1 MSFHLRRKA
10 EGGSSIS
17 EIPAGE
23 EILPTTLS
31 HPLPVNDSL
40 VLREAEYSG
49 SGVSFLRLGSHTSDL
64 NKTKAQ
70 LIEAIHSFPMFVKSC
85 SNPYWISEFMAQDS
99 HFLERR
105 KGQRCTWLHQMVLT
119 AGLPASCIRSPLE
132 LAEHQWAHR
141 IGIFGR
147 KDTLRC
153 LSAGAS
159 DVCWSL
165 TPEASRLRE
174 RPMPPQENRRQV
186 LICTIMVA
194 LLIYSTW
201 AGGVL
206 GYRQPLGHATRTP
219 VSTTQ
224 PSLSPT
230 SSIQAPV
237 DPSSMTD
244 QKPAAMGIM
253 ESWRE
258 DTGRHW
264 CWFQ

>member
-23 EILPTTLS
+23 EILPPTLS

-70 LIEAIHSFPMFVKSC
+70 LVEAIHSFPMFVKSC
-85 SNPYWISEFMAQDS
+85 SNPYWISEFTAQDS

-105 KGQRCTWLHQMVLT
+105 QGQRCTWLHQVVLT

-174 RPMPPQENRRQV
+174 RPYPTTGEQETGAILHNYGGSSYLFNLGRRNPWV
-186 LICTIMVA
+186 SSAFRSC
-194 LLIYSTW
+194 YSDTSEYH
-201 AGGVL
+201 AAE
-206 GYRQPLGHATRTP
+206 PATR
-219 VSTTQ
+219 
-224 PSLSPT
+224 L
-230 SSIQAPV
+230 
-237 DPSSMTD
+237 
-244 QKPAAMGIM
+244 
-253 ESWRE
+253 
-258 DTGRHW
+258 
-264 CWFQ
+264 